1 MNSVNTVNSV
11 QAVYIAVL
19 SPSPMVFCQLK
30 RSQFMW
36 EKVNLLIELKWI
48 NSSVKNFA
56 TNQEIADFWAD
67 SLLFCSFQDL
77 SSQHHGKTK
86 NKILPDWKKKRSS
99 ISLISLTSSGI
110 HFLICKCFKE
120 QTWHQLQWWREP
132 FHQKIKFNFLGHY
145 RLKNSWMLMYLSFGI

>member
-77 SSQHHGKTK
+77 SQSTPRKK

-99 ISLISLTSSGI
+99 ILLISLTSSGI
-110 HFLICKCFKE
+110 HFFICKCFKE

-132 FHQKIKFNFLGHY
+132 FHQKIKFNFWYLDWKKWNH
-145 RLKNSWMLMYLSFGI
+145 MY